1 LDQIARVDSRN
12 YLTVM
17 LTHDYLT
24 QAWNILVRVKV
35 QQAALMGRGHKRASE
50 ARQPV
55 KAP

>member
-1 LDQIARVDSRN
+1 
-12 YLTVM
+12 M